1 QTFQSNYLN
10 AAPDSLFSWEVYT
23 PAAKTSLSDIST
35 ATGMS
40 IADIKRL
47 NNLNGNLV
55 NAGRSILVAK
65 NGKTL
70 QTASESVVS
79 IDIDNTPDTYRSN
92 MPAGTVNVGIARIR
106 PAAAQTADITVAPL
120 PQKTVRTEP
129 DPLVRI

>member
-1 QTFQSNYLN
+1 
-10 AAPDSLFSWEVYT
+10 
-23 PAAKTSLSDIST
+23 
-35 ATGMS
+35 MS

-65 NGKTL
+65 NGKTF

-129 DPLVRI
+129 DPLVRIAEPALRQPQRNLKPKTDRHAV